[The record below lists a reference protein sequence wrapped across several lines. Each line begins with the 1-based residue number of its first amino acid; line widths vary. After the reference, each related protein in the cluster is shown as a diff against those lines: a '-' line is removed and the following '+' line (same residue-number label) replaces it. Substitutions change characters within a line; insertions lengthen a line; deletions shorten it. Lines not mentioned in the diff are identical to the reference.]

1 MQTIIVGHQS
11 RIEWIGQ
18 LQAAIPGAAAIV
30 DCVGEG
36 ALKGHIKA
44 LELAREVGERCIIME
59 DDAIP
64 VHGFAQRAQMWFGR
78 FPNDLISFYLGTGRP
93 VSWQARVDDAL
104 ERTGSDHIVLPRLIH
119 GVCYSLPAN
128 HVGRTLDKIAAM
140 GQTDEPAD
148 YIVGRGFGRQVIY
161 PVESLVEH
169 RDGESVE
176 RHPDKEP
183 RIERRVARNL
193 AGPLIYER

>member
-1 MQTIIVGHQS
+1 MQTIIVGHES
-11 RIEWIGQ
+11 RAEWVGQ
-18 LQAAIPGAAAIV
+18 LQRALPGAAAIV
-30 DCVGEG
+30 DFANDG
-36 ALKGHIKA
+36 ALRGHIKA
-44 LELAREVGERCIIME
+44 LKVAQQVGARCIVME

-64 VHGFAQRAQMWFGR
+64 VVGFPELAASWCDR
-78 FPNDLISFYLGTGRP
+78 FPDDLISFYLGTGRP
-93 VSWQARVDDAL
+93 AAWQARVDDEL
-104 ERTGSDHIVLPRLIH
+104 ERTASSYIVLPRLIH
-119 GVCYSLPAN
+119 GVCYSIPAN
-128 HVGRTLDKIAAM
+128 AVTRVLDRIASF
-140 GQTDEPAD
+140 GDTDEPAD

-193 AGPLIYER
+193 AAPLIYER

>member
-1 MQTIIVGHQS
+1 MQIIIVGHVDRS
-11 RIEWIGQ
+11 EWVGQ
-18 LQAAIPGAAAIV
+18 LQRALPGAAAVV
-30 DCVGEG
+30 DCAGEG

-44 LELAREVGERCIIME
+44 LKIAQQVGARCIVME

-64 VHGFAQRAQMWFGR
+64 VEGFDALAEAWCER
-78 FPNDLISFYLGTGRP
+78 FPDALISFYLGTGRP
-93 VSWQARVDDAL
+93 VAWQARVDDAL

-119 GVCYSLPAN
+119 GVCYSLPTN
-128 HVGRTLDKIAAM
+128 HVGRTLEKIAAM